1 MAITIVYESGPA
13 PQGGSENIPCSV
25 PANRG
30 AFQTAAGTA
39 LSSQGGFIA
48 VTTAPVNGEP
58 EEKLLNLAKIK
69 AVI

>member
-1 MAITIVYESGPA
+1 MAITIVYDTGAA
-13 PQGGSENIPCSV
+13 PQGGSENIPCSA
-25 PANRG
+25 PATRA

-39 LSSQGGFIA
+39 QASQGGFVL

-58 EEKLLNLAKIK
+58 EEKLLNLSKIK